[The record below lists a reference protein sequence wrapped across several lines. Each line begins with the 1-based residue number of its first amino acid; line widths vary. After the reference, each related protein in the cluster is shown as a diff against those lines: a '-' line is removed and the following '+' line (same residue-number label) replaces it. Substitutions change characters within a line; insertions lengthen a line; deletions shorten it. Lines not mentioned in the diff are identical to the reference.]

1 MNLPLVGCSL
11 GALAFAG
18 PVRAGEVDATA
29 ACAVAR
35 DASVEVTGDLRV
47 FLGVE
52 DEVRAGFRS
61 GSGFFVAAD
70 AVLTAHHVIAR
81 LDAAKVCGT
90 NGCRDVAQVIA
101 WPESDLALLLLA
113 DGPAGAPLKLGVG
126 LGAGQPVIAAGF
138 PGDVG
143 YVCGPGNV
151 VGQTTLRDRPYWL
164 FDGTVAAA
172 GSSGGPVVSLGKR
185 AVAIGAVSGATV
197 VGDVR
202 WNRAATLDAYDPGG
216 APHALA
222 AWRTEQPW
230 TDVRTVNAK
239 LPPGKAHWED
249 LKVPPLQDLELRGP
263 ADGLCYG
270 FYEAPVGL
278 ELTESKPI
286 AWTCDGQALRYTTSR
301 EQAVRIGLWSDV
313 AAGFTGSVEFRRR

>member
-1 MNLPLVGCSL
+1 MNPAFVACGL
-11 GALAFAG
+11 GALAFAA

-35 DASVEVTGDLRV
+35 DASVEVTGDLHV

-52 DEVRAGFRS
+52 DEVRPGFRS
-61 GSGFFVAAD
+61 GSGFFVTSD

-90 NGCRDVAQVIA
+90 SGCRDVEQVIA
-101 WPESDLALLLLA
+101 WPESDLALLILA
-113 DGPAGAPLKLGVG
+113 AGPAGAPLKIGAG
-126 LGAGQPVIAAGF
+126 LGPGQPVIAAGF

-151 VGQTTLRDRPYWL
+151 VGETTLKDRPYWL

-202 WNRAATLDAYDPGG
+202 WNRAATLDAYDPSGER
-216 APHALA
+216 HALE
-222 AWRTEQPW
+222 AWRKEQPW
-230 TDVRTVNAK
+230 TDVRSVNAK

-249 LKVPPLQDLELRGP
+249 LKIPALADLEIVGP

-270 FYEAPVGL
+270 FYEAPTGL
-278 ELTESKPI
+278 ELTHSVPI

-301 EQAVRIGLWSDV
+301 EQAVRIGLWTDV
-313 AAGFTGSVEFRRR
+313 AAGFTGTVEFRRR